1 MHGPPPPTPHQIPNW
16 FFPKGDTY
24 IYIYIYIH
32 TYIYI
37 YTEIHEKTQFAT
49 GCELVFFQ
57 WKRGLLLLRSRY
69 SMGKHN
75 GRELVSSMEKR
86 FADSAKIMHDI
97 WENTIRNWLRIGFF
111 QWKRGLLLHEITIFH
126 GKAQWSRIGFFHGK
140 AVC

>member
-16 FFPKGDTY
+16 FFPKGDT
-24 IYIYIYIH
+24 YIYIYIH

-49 GCELVFFQ
+49 GCELVFSNGNAVCCFM
-57 WKRGLLLLRSRY
+57 RSRY

-75 GRELVSSMEKR
+75 GRELVFSMEKR

-97 WENTIRNWLRIGFF
+97 WENTIRNWL
-111 QWKRGLLLHEITIFH
+111 
-126 GKAQWSRIGFFHGK
+126 
-140 AVC
+140 